1 MLNLDYSSFFPGW
14 IMQMCR
20 FLYID
25 QRWKSDEERLG
36 DMIDHL
42 ASIYAKQSIKSFDN
56 SHQDNRNRNSSNFQI
71 VLFPEG
77 TSITET
83 SKAKSNEFADKTN
96 LKRLNHVLH
105 PRTTGFSFIASKMR
119 EGKDF

>member
-1 MLNLDYSSFFPGW
+1 
-14 IMQMCR
+14 MCR

-25 QRWKSDEERLG
+25 QHWKSDEKRLG

-42 ASIYAKQSIKSFDN
+42 ASIYTKQSIKSFDN
-56 SHQDNRNRNSSNFQI
+56 SHQENRNRSSSNFQI

-77 TSITET
+77 TSITEI
-83 SKAKSNEFADKTN
+83 SKAKSNEFADKAN
-96 LKRLNHVLH
+96 LKRLNHALH